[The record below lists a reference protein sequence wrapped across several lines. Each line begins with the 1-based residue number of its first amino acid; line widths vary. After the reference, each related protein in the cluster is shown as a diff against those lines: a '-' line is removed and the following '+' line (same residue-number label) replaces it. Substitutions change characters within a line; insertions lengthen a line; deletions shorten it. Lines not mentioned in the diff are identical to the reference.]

1 ITGSGARESWGISP
15 LLAMKD
21 DITKN
26 IWRRKTFGLHYCR
39 PTSLTPMKKVAKMLR
54 THQDYLLNWF
64 RCRDRIALG
73 AVEGF
78 NNKVKV
84 ITRKAYGYK
93 SFDVLKIALYHTL
106 GNLPEPK
113 STHKFC

>member
-1 ITGSGARESWGISP
+1 AWAGKF
-15 LLAMKD
+15 LD
-21 DITKN
+21 D
-26 IWRRKTFGLHYCR
+26 WCRRTMRSRLK
-39 PTSLTPMKKVAKMLR
+39 PMKKIAKMLR
-54 THQDYLLNWF
+54 VHREHLLNWF

-84 ITRKAYGYK
+84 TTRKSYGFR
-93 SFDVLKIALYHTL
+93 SFDMLKIALYHAV
-106 GNLPEPK
+106 GKLPEPE

>member
-1 ITGSGARESWGISP
+1 MGYVSIFRQLSNAAIGRKGRFRMDTREISGRLVPREH
-15 LLAMKD
+15 L
-21 DITKN
+21 
-26 IWRRKTFGLHYCR
+26 F
-39 PTSLTPMKKVAKMLR
+39 
-54 THQDYLLNWF
+54 NWF

-84 ITRKAYGYK
+84 TSRKSSGFR
-93 SFDVLKIALYHTL
+93 SFDVLKIALYHPV
-106 GNLPEPK
+106 GKLPEPE